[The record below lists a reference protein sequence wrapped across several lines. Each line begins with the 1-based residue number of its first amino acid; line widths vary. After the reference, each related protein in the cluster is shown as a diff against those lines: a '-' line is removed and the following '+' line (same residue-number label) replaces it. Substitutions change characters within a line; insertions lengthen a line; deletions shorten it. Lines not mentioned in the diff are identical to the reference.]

1 MGSSFASDDAPP
13 LLTAWRQE
21 TNALDHFQRRAPR
34 PWAIYLVPALALG
47 IGYLVLGEMLGFLA
61 LAGGAVTILG
71 VILVRKS

>member
-1 MGSSFASDDAPP
+1 MHWIIFSSG
-13 LLTAWRQE
+13 L
-21 TNALDHFQRRAPR
+21 HR